1 MRACPAVPAK
11 RHRYTIIVDA
21 GHGGVDNGMTGPL
34 GGGPKIYEKNITLA
48 VATKLGDQLES
59 RGVDVVYTRTRD
71 TLIALDDR
79 GKIANRAAGSLFISI
94 HVNAANPNWKDP
106 RGSRGFE
113 TYFLSEART
122 EDARRV
128 EQMENDAVK
137 FEASQDK
144 IDKDDPLSFILSD
157 MQQNMHLRE
166 SSDLAE
172 GIQRRLGRMHPGPS
186 RGVKQAGFR
195 VLVTAY
201 MPAVLVEIGFGTN
214 PSEAAF
220 ISDPAKQN
228 AIAAAIADAAM
239 EYLGRYEGPHQERH
253 RSGQLAVTTGAPL
266 RTVVSNLIFQNPIVL
281 AAGTAGYGEELT
293 GVMRPERLGGLV
305 TKAVSLEP
313 RHGAPS
319 PRVAEFAGGM
329 INAVGLANPGLEEV
343 RRERLPWLAAHLPA
357 TRKIVNVV
365 GFSVEEYPAVVAGIE
380 EGLAGAT
387 AGAVDAF
394 ELNVSCPNTK
404 AGGLEFGADPASLRA
419 VVEAAR
425 RETRAAGV
433 REAVARARRT
443 SATRRASRPMP
454 APTRSAS

>member
-1 MRACPAVPAK
+1 MIAAFAVAFQIAAASPALVVRDRDRSVRVPTVASADGPMLRPESLAPMLPIEVHRAAGSTYTLDVWGIRFVLDPGVAVVRVGNDVRPLASAPRVENGHLLVPLQLVSEVFPDAVPNTRWDSETSQLVLFGTQSPSVVRTAANVRDASDSPAPQRRLASGPTARADDARLPSVPAK

-34 GGGPKIYEKNITLA
+34 GGGPRIYEKNITLA

-172 GIQRRLGRMHPGPS
+172 GIQRRLAKMHPGPS

-228 AIAAAIADAAM
+228 AIAAAVADAAM
-239 EYLGRYEGPHQERH
+239 EYLGRYEGRIKN
-253 RSGQLAVTTGAPL
+253 GASP
-266 RTVVSNLIFQNPIVL
+266 
-281 AAGTAGYGEELT
+281 GT
-293 GVMRPERLGGLV
+293 
-305 TKAVSLEP
+305 
-313 RHGAPS
+313 S
-319 PRVAEFAGGM
+319 P
-329 INAVGLANPGLEEV
+329 
-343 RRERLPWLAAHLPA
+343 
-357 TRKIVNVV
+357 
-365 GFSVEEYPAVVAGIE
+365 
-380 EGLAGAT
+380 
-387 AGAVDAF
+387 
-394 ELNVSCPNTK
+394 
-404 AGGLEFGADPASLRA
+404 
-419 VVEAAR
+419 
-425 RETRAAGV
+425 
-433 REAVARARRT
+433 
-443 SATRRASRPMP
+443 
-454 APTRSAS
+454 